1 MDTPVYIYTC
11 FSTSLDIS
19 FAPKKSF
26 RLHELFI
33 FSSMRWQFLQQN
45 HQAFLATKTG
55 YCWGSHSRFGRSVY
69 PLIPLGFETAS
80 CIFCCWWI
88 FLVSELWF
96 RTCRLW
102 VLWNKN
108 GFLKTNDST
117 EVRGGCCDA
126 VCIIYFGCLSSCFL
140 DFLSR
145 ILPCKEQAHTTTPQ
159 PLPSRNQG
167 ITKPN
172 SSYWGLFN
180 RSLEVLNLI
189 GCFKG

>member
-1 MDTPVYIYTC
+1 MNCLSSARWGDN
-11 FSTSLDIS
+11 S
-19 FAPKKSF
+19 FNKITKRSWHPKRATAGF
-26 RLHELFI
+26 GTAVLEGRFI
-33 FSSMRWQFLQQN
+33 RWFPWDSKRHL
-45 HQAFLATKTG
+45 AFFVVG
-55 YCWGSHSRFGRSVY
+55 V
-69 PLIPLGFETAS
+69 
-80 CIFCCWWI
+80 I
-88 FLVSELWF
+88 FLVSEIWF
-96 RTCRLW
+96 ETCRLW

-108 GFLKTNDST
+108 GFLKTNDSA
-117 EVRGGCCDA
+117 EVPGGCCDA
-126 VCIIYFGCLSSCFL
+126 VCIIYFGCLSSYFL
-140 DFLSR
+140 DFLST